1 MKDIIVWHCYH
12 YTLHDTYV
20 VLAES
25 EAALKAKIWDEIKA
39 GWYPEDDG
47 PLPEDFD
54 TALELYAERADY
66 HGCYFGDIGWSVVD
80 STLCEPAEADQ

>member
-1 MKDIIVWHCYH
+1 MKDIIVWHCYQ
-12 YTLHDTYV
+12 YTPHDTYI

-25 EAALKAKIWDEIKA
+25 EAALRAKIWDEIKA
-39 GWYPEDDG
+39 GWNPEDDG

-54 TALELYAERADY
+54 EALERYEDRQCP
-66 HGCYFGDIGWSVVD
+66 HGSYFGDWGWSVVD